1 VRSYRNPF
9 RTRTLEQQT
18 QAGVDEFLKIFSPGV
33 LDLLPESI
41 WDRPLFILS
50 APGFGKTS
58 LMNAFDAAVM
68 RTVASRRARHSR
80 IAEFLEAHGALS
92 EAGPN
97 VVGFR
102 VPLSREFKSL
112 LDLGAPEAVSLRLF
126 NRLLDARIC
135 TAYIAALLVHRGGSF
150 PGDAEAVELR
160 PNAGGEDALERVG
173 GPSGGSILAAADAAI
188 RDTRD
193 LLDALVPPAY
203 ENMVG
208 HARLYSLDVLGSS
221 TPAVSGVIVEARPL
235 VMFDDGHDL
244 AASQRTHLL
253 SALRDREL
261 KHARWYAERYTAL
274 DPVDVFSDDESAGR
288 TVERVRLEQATREA
302 ATEGGS
308 SGNRARR
315 FENLLLDVADRRAVD
330 PLRLYDNELRTFTQ
344 LVDVEDAV
352 FPDPRDGAA
361 TEMARVR
368 AEAIAAGN
376 ERYRD
381 WVAMAQ
387 ERAEEEGALPWREL
401 EILLERDKSRTQGE
415 LFEQVLTKED
425 WEARSGSAI
434 REAARLFLA
443 SELNL
448 PYYFG
453 ARTIARLGSSNI
465 DQFVQLGGDLFEE
478 MLTLITLNRPPEL
491 EPARQHRLIVAASE
505 QLWKSIPVHLQRGRD
520 IQRLLFA
527 IARMSHRETYRPTAP
542 YPPGPNGTAISMED
556 RERLRLPERRQRLP
570 GGEAFL
576 PVLAGAI
583 ANNLLY
589 AEVDRP
595 VKGGRWL
602 VLYLNRLLLP
612 RFKLP
617 LGHGNFRERPL
628 DVVMRWA
635 AGEDDLIPVPDLQL
649 PLPVSLEE
657 LQV

>member
-1 VRSYRNPF
+1 LRSYRNPF
-9 RTRTLEQQT
+9 RARTLEQQA
-18 QAGVDEFLKIFSPGV
+18 QGSIDEFLKIFSPGV

-58 LMNAFDAAVM
+58 LMNAFDTAVT
-68 RTVASRRARHSR
+68 RTVAARRTRYAR
-80 IAEFLEAHGALS
+80 IAEFLEAHGALNG
-92 EAGPN
+92 AGPTI
-97 VVGFR
+97 VGFR
-102 VPLSREFKSL
+102 VPLRREFKAL
-112 LDLGAPEAVSLRLF
+112 LDLGAPEAISLRLF

-135 TAYIAALLVHRGGSF
+135 TAYVAALTAYQGGSF
-150 PGDAEAVELR
+150 PEDAATVQLT
-160 PNAGGEDALERVG
+160 ATVGGEDALERVG
-173 GPSGGSILAAADAAI
+173 GSSGASILAAADAAT
-188 RDTRD
+188 RDIRD

-208 HARLYSLDVLGSS
+208 HARLYSLDVLGS
-221 TPAVSGVIVEARPL
+221 TVATVNGVPVTARPL

-274 DPVDVFSDDESAGR
+274 DPVDVFSDDEAAGR
-288 TVERVRLEQATREA
+288 TIEQVRLEQATRD
-302 ATEGGS
+302 GGS
-308 SGNRARR
+308 ESTGGNRARR

-330 PLRLYDNELRTFTQ
+330 PLRLYDNEARTFTQ
-344 LVDVEDAV
+344 LVDAQEAV
-352 FPDPRDGAA
+352 FPDPADQAA
-361 TEMARVR
+361 IEVAQIR
-368 AEAIAAGN
+368 AQQLAAGN
-376 ERYRD
+376 ERYREWLTLAD
-381 WVAMAQ
+381 QRAQ
-387 ERAEEEGALPWREL
+387 EEGAMPWREL

-415 LFEQVLTKED
+415 LFEQVLTAED
-425 WEARSGSAI
+425 WEARSGSSI

-443 SELNL
+443 RELNV
-448 PYYFG
+448 PYYYG

-478 MLTLITLNRPPEL
+478 MLTLITLNRTPEL

-505 QLWKSIPVHLQRGRD
+505 RLWKSIPIHLDHGRD

-527 IARMSHRETYRPTAP
+527 IARMAHRETYRPTAP
-542 YPPGPNGTAISMED
+542 YPPGPNATAISMED
-556 RERLRLPERRQRLP
+556 RERLRRPTRREILP
-570 GGEAFL
+570 GGDAFL
-576 PVLAGAI
+576 PILAGAI

-589 AEVDRP
+589 AEIDRP
-595 VKGGRWL
+595 VKGGRWM

-612 RFKLP
+612 RFRLP

-628 DVVMRWA
+628 EVIMEWA
-635 AGEDDLIPVPDLQL
+635 RGKDDLVPAPSPQL

>member
-9 RTRTLEQQT
+9 RARTLEQQT
-18 QAGVDEFLKIFSPGV
+18 QSGIDEFLKIFSPGV

-68 RTVASRRARHSR
+68 RTVAARRTRYTR
-80 IAEFLEAHGALS
+80 IAEFLEAHRALS
-92 EAGPN
+92 TTGPTI
-97 VVGFR
+97 VGFR

-112 LDLGAPEAVSLRLF
+112 LDLGAPEQVSLRLF

-135 TAYIAALLVHRGGSF
+135 AGYIAALIAHQGGRFPEDAGTVQLAPSRG
-150 PGDAEAVELR
+150 
-160 PNAGGEDALERVG
+160 NEDALERVG
-173 GPSGGSILAAADAAI
+173 GPSGASMLAAADRAT
-188 RDTRD
+188 RDIRD

-203 ENMVG
+203 ENMLG
-208 HARLYSLDVLGSS
+208 HARLYSLDVLGSTMATVNGLS
-221 TPAVSGVIVEARPL
+221 VSARPL

-253 SALRDREL
+253 STLRDREL

-274 DPVDVFSDDESAGR
+274 DPIDVFSDDEAAGR
-288 TVERVRLEQATREA
+288 TVEQVRLEQATRDVGPD
-302 ATEGGS
+302 GG

-330 PLRLYDNELRTFTQ
+330 PLRLYDNEARTFTQ
-344 LVDVEDAV
+344 LVDAQEM
-352 FPDPRDGAA
+352 FPDPADGAA
-361 TEMARVR
+361 TEAARIRV
-368 AEAIAAGN
+368 EGVAGDHP
-376 ERYRD
+376 RYREWLALAD
-381 WVAMAQ
+381 DRGQ
-387 ERAEEEGALPWREL
+387 DEGALPWREL

-415 LFEQVLTKED
+415 LFEQVLTKAD
-425 WEARSGSAI
+425 WEARSGSSI

-443 SELNL
+443 HELNL

-465 DQFVQLGGDLFEE
+465 DQFVQLSGDLFEE
-478 MLTLITLNRPPEL
+478 MLTLITLNRTPEL

-505 QLWKSIPVHLQRGRD
+505 RLWKSIPIHLERGRD

-527 IARMSHRETYRPTAP
+527 IARMAHRETYRPTAP
-542 YPPGPNGTAISMED
+542 YSPGPNATAISMED
-556 RERLRLPERRQRLP
+556 RERLRKPERRRLLS
-570 GGEAFL
+570 GGDAFL
-576 PVLAGAI
+576 PVLSGAI

-589 AEVDRP
+589 AEIDRP
-595 VKGGRWL
+595 VKGGRWM

-628 DVVMRWA
+628 DVVMSWA
-635 AGEDDLIPVPDLQL
+635 IGEDDLVPAPDPQL

>member
-1 VRSYRNPF
+1 MRSYRNPF

-18 QAGVDEFLKIFSPGV
+18 QSGIDEFLKIFSPGV

-58 LMNAFDAAVM
+58 LMNAFDTAVT
-68 RTVASRRARHSR
+68 RTVAARRTRYTK
-80 IAEFLEAHGALS
+80 IAEFLEAHGALTQ
-92 EAGPN
+92 AGPS
-97 VVGFR
+97 VIGFR

-112 LDLGAPEAVSLRLF
+112 LDLRAPDAVSLRLF

-135 TAYIAALLVHRGGSF
+135 TAYIAALLAHQGASF
-150 PGDAEAVELR
+150 PDDADAVRLT
-160 PNAGGEDALERVG
+160 PIPGGEDALERVG
-173 GPSGGSILAAADAAI
+173 GPSGSSVLAAADAATRDI
-188 RDTRD
+188 RD
-193 LLDALVPPAY
+193 LVDALVPPAY

-208 HARLYSLDVLGSS
+208 HARLYSLDVLGSA
-221 TPAVSGVIVEARPL
+221 TATVNGVTVEARPL

-253 SALRDREL
+253 STLRDREL
-261 KHARWYAERYTAL
+261 KHPRWYAERYTAL
-274 DPVDVFSDDESAGR
+274 DPVDVFSDDEAAGR
-288 TVERVRLEQATREA
+288 TVERVRLEQATRDGIA
-302 ATEGGS
+302 EGGS
-308 SGNRARR
+308 GGNRSRR

-344 LVDVEDAV
+344 LVDAEGVA
-352 FPDPRDGAA
+352 FPDPADRAA
-361 TEMARVR
+361 TETARIR
-368 AEAIAAGN
+368 AEALAAGN
-376 ERYRD
+376 ERYRH
-381 WVAMAQ
+381 WLVLAE
-387 ERAEEEGALPWREL
+387 ERAEEEGAVPWREL

-415 LFEQVLTKED
+415 LFEQTVTKED
-425 WEARSGSAI
+425 WEARSGSSI

-443 SELNL
+443 HELNL

-478 MLTLITLNRPPEL
+478 MLTLITLNRSPEL
-491 EPARQHRLIVAASE
+491 DPVRQHRLIVAASE
-505 QLWKSIPVHLQRGRD
+505 RLWKSIPIHLERGRD

-527 IARMSHRETYRPTAP
+527 IARMAHRETYRPTAP
-542 YPPGPNGTAISMED
+542 YPPGPNATAISMED
-556 RERLRLPERRQRLP
+556 RERLRIPDRRQRLA

-589 AEVDRP
+589 AEIDRA
-595 VKGGRWL
+595 VKGGRWM

-612 RFKLP
+612 RFKLS

-628 DVVMRWA
+628 EVVMSWA
-635 AGEDDLIPVPDLQL
+635 VGEDDLVPVPNLQL

-657 LQV
+657 LQA